1 MNSLIGVTS
10 PQKWIGLAAI
20 VGFLVGIA
28 CSNSGAAP
36 ASQTLAED
44 LPSVESDIPTAAVI
58 ADVGDAEDPLSPV
71 LKMLNPTGPKEFE
84 PRAFRQLLDRDRIT
98 PIYEPDLVTPEE
110 ARLDLEDMVM
120 GVSIGE
126 KSRAYPIRTL
136 RFREMVDDELGGVP
150 ILVTW

>member
-1 MNSLIGVTS
+1 MNSLIGDTS
-10 PQKWIGLAAI
+10 PRKWIGLVAI
-20 VGFLVGIA
+20 IGSMVGVA

-36 ASQTLAED
+36 ASQTLTED
-44 LPSVESDIPTAAVI
+44 PSTVEAHIPTAAAI
-58 ADVGDAEDPLSPV
+58 ADFGDAEDPLPPV
-71 LKMLNPTGPKEFE
+71 LKMLNPTGPKEFD
-84 PRAFRQLLDRDRIT
+84 PRAFRQLLDRDRIA

-110 ARLDLEDMVM
+110 ARLDPEDMVT

-126 KSRAYPIRTL
+126 ESRAYPIRTL